1 MKIKKLLL
9 CSMFLAGIALCPEL
23 STSQSVNQSRLDEGI
38 GLFVVAAVIFGV
50 FKNAPDKKEV

>member
-1 MKIKKLLL
+1 
-9 CSMFLAGIALCPEL
+9 MFLAGIALCPEL